1 MPFQQ
6 INHED
11 IYYTVEGTGPALL
24 LLHSLGAC
32 GEMRSESVARWKH
45 RATVITMDCRG
56 HGRSSNNS
64 GATLEAAAADV
75 HSLLLHLDI
84 VQADVVGL
92 SMGGPIA
99 AWLNAQANGLI
110 RRLVLAD
117 TFMRISQG
125 EEKAELLS
133 AKLATMTMHEFAKE
147 YVALTLLPETPSERH
162 RQLESW
168 IAGMSAQNYLE
179 TGLSIFSQNVEPQFA
194 AMRCP
199 VLVIAGEHDKRTP
212 PLMAADIARQIH
224 GARAGVIPAA
234 GHLAPIDNPQGF
246 HAEVEQFLFSD

>member
-11 IYYTVEGTGPALL
+11 VYYTVEGTGPALL

-32 GEMRSESVARWKH
+32 GEMWSESVARWKQ

-56 HGRSSNNS
+56 RGRSSNNR

-75 HSLLLHLDI
+75 HSLMQHLDI

-99 AWLNAQANGLI
+99 AWLNARANGLI

-117 TFMRISQG
+117 TFMRIPQG

-147 YVALTLLPETPSERH
+147 YVALTLLPETPSDRH
-162 RQLESW
+162 RKLESW

-179 TGLSIFSQNVEPQFA
+179 TGLSIFSQNMEPQFA

-199 VLVIAGEHDKRTP
+199 VLVIAGEHDKRTS
-212 PLMAADIARQIH
+212 PLMAADIARQIP

-234 GHLAPIDNPQGF
+234 GHLAPIDSPQGF

>member
-1 MPFQQ
+1 MPFLQ

-11 IYYTVEGTGPALL
+11 IHYTVEGTGPALL

-32 GEMRSESVARWKH
+32 GEMWSESVARWKH

-75 HSLLLHLDI
+75 HSLLQHLDV

-99 AWLNAQANGLI
+99 AWLNARASGLI

-117 TFMRISQG
+117 TFMCIPQG
-125 EEKAELLS
+125 QEKAELLS

-147 YVALTLLPETPSERH
+147 YAALTLLPETPSERY

-168 IAGMSAQNYLE
+168 IAGMSAQSYLQ
-179 TGLSIFSQNVEPQFA
+179 TGLSIFSQNVETQFA

-199 VLVIAGEHDKRTP
+199 VWVIAGEHDKRTSP
-212 PLMAADIARQIH
+212 VMAADIARQIP
-224 GARAGVIPAA
+224 GARVGVIPAA
-234 GHLAPIDNPQGF
+234 GHLPPIDNPQGF
-246 HAEVEQFLFSD
+246 HAAVEEFFFVD